1 MSTEVDNYLEHMGI
15 EVGDDLKH
23 YGKRGMK
30 WGVRK
35 EAKAAAKAEKKA
47 ATEEQ
52 DRKIVAARIN
62 QTKRMGEMDRLAA
75 KTYTEKTAKGREEAS
90 KSFDKAAKKTINHPD
105 NETAALMTSGE
116 RHAARVQMTVGL
128 VGLGI
133 VGAVGIANNVNR
145 YR

>member
-1 MSTEVDNYLEHMGI
+1 MSTEVDGYLAHLGV
-15 EVGDDLKH
+15 EVGDELKH
-23 YGKRGMK
+23 YGKKGMK

-35 EAKAAAKAEKKA
+35 ETKAEKKA

-62 QTKRMGEMDRLAA
+62 QTKRLAEMDRLAA

-90 KSFDKAAKKTINHPD
+90 KSFDKAAKKAINHPD

-116 RHAARVQMTVGL
+116 RHAARVRMTVSL
-128 VGLGI
+128 IGLGI
-133 VGAVGIANNVNR
+133 VGAVGVANNVNS